1 MAITNKERVGRG
13 LDLLREGLY
22 PFVERE
28 MRFKYRDKW
37 LLNATSSIPQDR
49 TLRRDAAQIL
59 KEDVYAL
66 LVLICDKWHSVF
78 KKNLGHAERS
88 LVGELRDTRNRW
100 AHNGS
105 FSNDDT
111 YRALDSVDRLLSAIF
126 APQADTVKQQKQ
138 ELLGLHINNPKSPL
152 EQELD
157 RENKIT
163 KKDPKGDF
171 EPEAPQQN
179 ITPQPKLKPKFS
191 ANNMLKVA
199 LTPHREFLPAD
210 TPDQKLFLMLKL
222 QPTKEVAKTRP
233 STTCAFLIDTSGSMY
248 EIVAGNPQPT
258 GYTYQQDGKT
268 YNQVTGGTTKLDI
281 VMKSLRN
288 LINSGRLDES
298 DRISLIQFDDK
309 ASTLIGL
316 TPATEI
322 TQIEEAIAKLE
333 DFSGGTCMG
342 RGMNQALSLLANQSM
357 TSRRALIFTDGETF
371 DEAEC
376 KELAQEFANKG
387 IPITALGIG
396 EYNEDL
402 LMNLGDNTG
411 GRLHHVVADNAKGTQ
426 VAIADLP
433 DKLFEEIGQA
443 QKEVINNLAL
453 NVKTVEGVKLNR
465 VTRVYPD
472 QAEFPLT
479 EQPHPI
485 GVALGDDETVFILE
499 FDVDSRLSCRVRLA
513 QLGLTYDVPG
523 QKRRGELTPQNVVV
537 QFIAGQSGAAQVD
550 QEVMGYVQQRNIS
563 QLVGNATKIADS
575 NPEQAEKL
583 LETARRLTVKIG
595 NKAMEESLNDA
606 QDELRKT
613 RKISAGTRKTVK
625 MGSKG
630 KTVKMKDDFNNQ
642 LSDEQIRAISG
653 T

>member
-28 MRFKYRDKW
+28 MRDRYRDKW
-37 LLNATSSIPQDR
+37 LVNASSSVPPDR

-59 KEDVYAL
+59 KEDVSAL
-66 LVLICDKWHSVF
+66 LVLMCDKWHSVF

-88 LVGELRDTRNRW
+88 LVSELRDTRNRW
-100 AHNGS
+100 AHSGR
-105 FSNDDT
+105 FSTDDT
-111 YRALDSVDRLLSAIF
+111 YRALDSVDRLLSAIS

-138 ELLGLHINNPKSPL
+138 ELLGLHINKFKSPPK
-152 EQELD
+152 QELD
-157 RENKIT
+157 KEKTT
-163 KKDPKGDF
+163 KKDPEKSF
-171 EPEAPQQN
+171 KSNAPQSKSKSKSN
-179 ITPQPKLKPKFS
+179 
-191 ANNMLKVA
+191 ANNMLNVA

-210 TPDQKLFLMLKL
+210 TADQKLFLMLKL
-222 QPTKEVAKTRP
+222 QPTQEVAKTRP

-248 EIVAGNPQPT
+248 EIVAGNPQST
-258 GYTYQQDGKT
+258 GHTYQQDGKT
-268 YNQVTGGTTKLDI
+268 YSQVTGGTTKLDI

-288 LINSGRLDES
+288 LINSGRLDQN
-298 DRISLIQFDDK
+298 DRLTLIQFDDK

-316 TPATEI
+316 TPATQISE
-322 TQIEEAIAKLE
+322 IEEAIAKLE

-342 RGMNQALSLLANQSM
+342 RGMKQALSLLASQSM

-396 EYNEDL
+396 DYNEDL

-411 GRLHHVVADNAKGTQ
+411 GRLHHVVADSAKGTQ

-485 GVALGDDETVFILE
+485 GVALGDDETVFVLE
-499 FDVDSRLSCRVRLA
+499 FDVDSRVSCRVRLA

-537 QFIAGQSGAAQVD
+537 QFIAGQNGAAQVD

-575 NPEQAEKL
+575 NPDQAEKL

-630 KTVKMKDDFNNQ
+630 KTVKMNDDFNNQ

>member
-13 LDLLREGLY
+13 LDLLRQGLY
-22 PFVERE
+22 PFIERE
-28 MRFKYRDKW
+28 MRSKYRDKW
-37 LLNATSSIPQDR
+37 LVNASSSVPEDR

-59 KEDVYAL
+59 KEDVHAL
-66 LVLICDKWHSVF
+66 LVLMCDKWHSVF
-78 KKNLGHAERS
+78 KKNLGHPELR
-88 LVGELRDTRNRW
+88 LVRELRDTRNCW
-100 AHNGS
+100 AHKDK
-105 FSNDDT
+105 FSVDDT
-111 YRALDSVDRLLSAIF
+111 YRALDSVDRLLSAIS

-138 ELLGLHINNPKSPL
+138 ELLGLQINNPKSPPQ
-152 EQELD
+152 QELNPK
-157 RENKIT
+157 NKTT
-163 KKDPKGDF
+163 KKDTKENF
-171 EPEAPQQN
+171 KSN
-179 ITPQPKLKPKFS
+179 TPQPKLKSKS
-191 ANNMLKVA
+191 ANNMLNVA

-210 TPDQKLFLMLKL
+210 TADQKLFLMLKL
-222 QPTKEVAKTRP
+222 QPTQEVAKTRP

-258 GYTYQQDGKT
+258 GLTYQQDGKT

-288 LINSGRLDES
+288 LINSGRLDQR

-316 TPATEI
+316 TPATDI
-322 TQIEEAIAKLE
+322 AQIEQAIARLE

-376 KELAQEFANKG
+376 QELAHKFADKG

-396 EYNEDL
+396 DYNEDL

-499 FDVDSRLSCRVRLA
+499 FDVDSRVSCRVRLA

-537 QFIAGQSGAAQVD
+537 QFIAGQNGAAQVD

-630 KTVKMKDDFNNQ
+630 KTVKMNDDFNNQ